1 MFRVSKYSPE
11 HMGRGW
17 TQGCKDLREDSEKVD
32 AWMNTIRRREQ
43 SAGGEWDPKIMSHF
57 RLVDNCTGRV
67 LRRVPIEPL
76 ASFLRHPRHH
86 CFTPKPEEKSA
97 AFSDNR
103 FSPNYLVPL
112 WRGEVEPAPEPPR
125 RCFFFDI
132 GARVYA
138 PEHLGWFVD
147 AYRARGVNFDRIFS
161 WEKTIS
167 PPQEIF
173 DAYPL
178 QVLDIISY
186 VNVPVDANNGSRYH
200 PWRTLTAVARPDDF
214 VVVKCASVRPR
225 SPGPR
230 PLRGARSNPTLTG
243 WTLITRRWRRSWC
256 VS

>member
-57 RLVDNCTGRV
+57 RLVDNCTGCV

-138 PEHLGWFVD
+138 PEHLAWFVD
-147 AYRARGVNFDRIFS
+147 AYRARGVKFDRIFS
-161 WEKTIS
+161 RS
-167 PPQEIF
+167 
-173 DAYPL
+173 
-178 QVLDIISY
+178 
-186 VNVPVDANNGSRYH
+186 
-200 PWRTLTAVARPDDF
+200 
-214 VVVKCASVRPR
+214 
-225 SPGPR
+225 SPGRRRSRRLRRSSTRTRSRCSTSSRTSTCPSTPITAR
-230 PLRGARSNPTLTG
+230 ATIRGAH
-243 WTLITRRWRRSWC
+243 
-256 VS
+256 